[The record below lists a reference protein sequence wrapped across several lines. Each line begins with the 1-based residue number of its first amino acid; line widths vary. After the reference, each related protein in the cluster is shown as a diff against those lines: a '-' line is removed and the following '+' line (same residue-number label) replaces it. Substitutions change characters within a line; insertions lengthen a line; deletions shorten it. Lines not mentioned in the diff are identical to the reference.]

1 MRKIEKMW
9 KIKENPSFS
18 WRISMNLPTKHKHS
32 TIHSGTNTTSQLQF
46 TKPSNFNGRNT
57 NCNALTAIN
66 SSNSN
71 DRSCLT
77 DHTQAPTLATLPNI
91 NGTKTITQY
100 WRFDDKQSQANNSN
114 ISKMRCNENDI
125 SIALK

>member
-1 MRKIEKMW
+1 MGKIW
-9 KIKENPSFS
+9 KIKEKARFCWKNSLY
-18 WRISMNLPTKHKHS
+18 LPTKHKHS

-100 WRFDDKQSQANNSN
+100 GRFDDKQSQANNSN
-114 ISKMRCNENDI
+114 MSKMRCNENDI